1 MENITKINVGGVDYE
16 VRKDLADKIVELQE
30 QIQQGTG
37 SGGTTDYTD
46 LENKPKINGHELSG
60 NQSSEDL
67 GLQQAGDYALKSE
80 IPDTGNFATKEELN
94 NITPT
99 IGENGN
105 WFINGEDTGKPAK
118 GSDGADGVSLGEIA
132 LVQETGTESGSEN
145 KVMSQKAVSEKL
157 TELTEKIGSQTVEV
171 DTELNEESQKPIAN
185 APVAKG
191 INEVDERTKDIEK
204 KVGYTQRQL
213 VWSKQLD
220 GTVNGVSIDYN
231 FEIGETYIFSATKIK
246 SGDVSFSQFAI
257 RFNRGTYTVV
267 INGGSAQING
277 TNFDYLN
284 GKYEVEYTRNEEHP
298 IELGGSG
305 PAFANSLINLYKLV
319 KNEGIYEEVQELLP
333 LKDEELNYD
342 TTEYNSVNKSDFKE
356 QNATIY
362 STDGNTSTGENGYCS
377 SEFIEIEEN
386 VFAITIW
393 KVLRPI
399 GAIPPIV
406 FFDENND
413 FISAVPFGSDKYVKI
428 PSQTKKYKWQNRSTD
443 AGCILYSWHYRI
455 KQILIDSVKLNLI
468 RLSNIQSLY
477 NPFLLLSNL
486 RILCI
491 GDSLT
496 EGDHG
501 KIEDG
506 AVMNVKHTN
515 YPFYLSK
522 ILNNLNITNA
532 GKCGYTAKS
541 WYNGEFSKYTYTDY
555 DVVIILMGIN
565 GGLTDEHID
574 DGGDVEQ
581 YPIDNIAGYTA
592 YYCKLIEELIKSN
605 NKLQIVLCSYPHVQ
619 SINLEGT
626 SITIPKI
633 AYRYGCTHI
642 DLSEIG
648 VSVFTPNYLN
658 NVDKLHLT
666 ELGYQRVAS
675 YIASQLAAK
684 LSFVVE

>member
-1 MENITKINVGGVDYE
+1 MTATELKKRAIALAEKTKIDSVTPEEFGQLSND
-16 VRKDLADKIVELQE
+16 IVEY
-30 QIQQGTG
+30 I
-37 SGGTTDYTD
+37 
-46 LENKPKINGHELSG
+46 ENVEINGSSLGIRKTYTSVSAMEADSTAPKDDKGVLLRRG
-60 NQSSEDL
+60 MLVNIYNQEDPDSADN
-67 GLQQAGDYALKSE
+67 GKVFSFQNPGWAFRGTVDAGY
-80 IPDTGNFATKEELN
+80 ATKEEL
-94 NITPT
+94 T
-99 IGENGN
+99 
-105 WFINGEDTGKPAK
+105 
-118 GSDGADGVSLGEIA
+118 
-132 LVQETGTESGSEN
+132 
-145 KVMSQKAVSEKL
+145 KL
-157 TELTEKIGSQTVEV
+157 
-171 DTELNEESQKPIAN
+171 
-185 APVAKG
+185 
-191 INEVDERTKDIEK
+191 DERTKDIEK

-213 VWSKQLD
+213 VWSKQLTGTID
-220 GTVNGVSIDYN
+220 GVPIDYN
-231 FEIGETYIFSATKIK
+231 FEMGETYVFSATKIK
-246 SGDVSFSQFAI
+246 SGDVSFSQFSI

-267 INGGSAQING
+267 INDGSALISG

-305 PAFANSLINLYKLV
+305 PAFANALIDVYKLV
-319 KNEGIYEEVQELLP
+319 KIEGIYENVQELLP
-333 LKDEELNYD
+333 LKDEKLNYD

-356 QNATIY
+356 QNETIY

-377 SEFIEIEEN
+377 SEFIDIEEN
-386 VFAITIW
+386 AFAITIW
-393 KVLRPI
+393 KILRPI

-413 FISAVPFGSDKYVKI
+413 FISAVPFGRNKYVEI

-443 AGCILYSWHYRI
+443 AGCILYSWHYRV
-455 KQILIDSVKLNLI
+455 KQILIDSVKSNLI

-532 GKCGYTAKS
+532 GKCGYKAKS
-541 WYNGEFSKYTYTDY
+541 WYNGEFSKYTYTNY

-574 DGGDVEQ
+574 DGGDVEK
-581 YPIDNIAGYTA
+581 YPLDNTAGYTA

-605 NKLQIVLCSYPHVQ
+605 NKLQIILCSYPHVQ

-626 SITIPKI
+626 RITIPKI

-658 NVDKLHLT
+658 NIDK
-666 ELGYQRVAS
+666 
-675 YIASQLAAK
+675 
-684 LSFVVE
+684 

>member
-1 MENITKINVGGVDYE
+1 MTATELKKRAIALAEKTKIDSVTPEEVGQLSND
-16 VRKDLADKIVELQE
+16 IVEY
-30 QIQQGTG
+30 I
-37 SGGTTDYTD
+37 
-46 LENKPKINGHELSG
+46 ENVEINGSSLGIRKTYTSVSAMEADSTAPKDDKGVLLRRG
-60 NQSSEDL
+60 MLVNIYNQSDQDSADN
-67 GLQQAGDYALKSE
+67 GKVFSFQNPGWAFRGTVDAGY
-80 IPDTGNFATKEELN
+80 ATKEEL
-94 NITPT
+94 
-99 IGENGN
+99 
-105 WFINGEDTGKPAK
+105 
-118 GSDGADGVSLGEIA
+118 
-132 LVQETGTESGSEN
+132 
-145 KVMSQKAVSEKL
+145 
-157 TELTEKIGSQTVEV
+157 TEL
-171 DTELNEESQKPIAN
+171 
-185 APVAKG
+185 
-191 INEVDERTKDIEK
+191 DERTKDIEK

-213 VWSKQLD
+213 VWSKQLTGTID
-220 GTVNGVSIDYN
+220 GVPIDYN
-231 FEIGETYIFSATKIK
+231 FEMGETYVFSATKIK
-246 SGDVSFSQFAI
+246 SGDVSFSQFSI
-257 RFNRGTYTVV
+257 RFNRETYTVV
-267 INGGSAQING
+267 INDGSAQISG

-305 PAFANSLINLYKLV
+305 PAFANALIDVYKLV
-319 KNEGIYEEVQELLP
+319 KIEGIYENVQELLP
-333 LKDEELNYD
+333 LKDEKLNYD

-356 QNATIY
+356 QNETIY

-377 SEFIEIEEN
+377 SEFIDIEEN
-386 VFAITIW
+386 AFAITIW
-393 KVLRPI
+393 KILKPI

-413 FISAVPFGSDKYVKI
+413 FISAVPFGSNKYVEI

-443 AGCILYSWHYRI
+443 EGCILYSWHYRV
-455 KQILIDSVKLNLI
+455 KQIPIDSVKSNLI

-501 KIEDG
+501 KIEDS

-522 ILNNLNITNA
+522 ILNNLDITNA

-541 WYNGEFSKYTYTDY
+541 WYNGEFSKYTYTNY

-574 DGGDVEQ
+574 DGGDVEK
-581 YPIDNIAGYTA
+581 YPLDNTAGYTA

-605 NKLQIVLCSYPHVQ
+605 NKLQIILCSYPHVQ
-619 SINLEGT
+619 NNGLEGT
-626 SITIPKI
+626 RITIPKI

-658 NVDKLHLT
+658 NIDKLHLT
-666 ELGYQRVAS
+666 DLGYQRVAS

>member
-1 MENITKINVGGVDYE
+1 MTATDLKKRAIALAEKTKIDSVTPEEVGQLSND
-16 VRKDLADKIVELQE
+16 IVEY
-30 QIQQGTG
+30 I
-37 SGGTTDYTD
+37 
-46 LENKPKINGHELSG
+46 ENVEINGSSLGIRKTYTSVSAMEADSTAPKDDKGVLLRRG
-60 NQSSEDL
+60 MLVNIYNQSGPDSADN
-67 GLQQAGDYALKSE
+67 GKVFSFQNPGWAFRGTIDAGYATRDE
-80 IPDTGNFATKEELN
+80 
-94 NITPT
+94 
-99 IGENGN
+99 
-105 WFINGEDTGKPAK
+105 
-118 GSDGADGVSLGEIA
+118 
-132 LVQETGTESGSEN
+132 
-145 KVMSQKAVSEKL
+145 L
-157 TELTEKIGSQTVEV
+157 TEL
-171 DTELNEESQKPIAN
+171 
-185 APVAKG
+185 
-191 INEVDERTKDIEK
+191 DERTKDIEK

-213 VWSKQLD
+213 VWSKQLTGTID
-220 GTVNGVSIDYN
+220 GVPIDYN
-231 FEIGETYIFSATKIK
+231 FEMGETYVFSATKIK
-246 SGDVSFSQFAI
+246 SGDVSFSQFSI

-267 INGGSAQING
+267 INDGSAQISG

-305 PAFANSLINLYKLV
+305 PAFANALIDVYKLV
-319 KNEGIYEEVQELLP
+319 KIEGIYENVQELLP
-333 LKDEELNYD
+333 LKDEKLNYD

-356 QNATIY
+356 QNETIY

-377 SEFIEIEEN
+377 SEFIDIEEN
-386 VFAITIW
+386 AFAITIW
-393 KVLRPI
+393 KILRPI

-413 FISAVPFGSDKYVKI
+413 FISAVPFGSNKYVEI

-443 AGCILYSWHYRI
+443 AGCILYSWHYRV
-455 KQILIDSVKLNLI
+455 KQILIDSVKSNLI

-532 GKCGYTAKS
+532 GKCGYKAKS
-541 WYNGEFSKYTYTDY
+541 WYNGEFSKYTYTNY

-574 DGGDVEQ
+574 DGGDVEK
-581 YPIDNIAGYTA
+581 YPLDNTAGYTA

-605 NKLQIVLCSYPHVQ
+605 NKLQIILCSYPHVQ

-626 SITIPKI
+626 RITIPKI

-658 NVDKLHLT
+658 NIDKLHLT
-666 ELGYQRVAS
+666 DLGYQRVAS